1 MSALD
6 IEERITFES
15 LSPYFPSLRRWS
27 VVTAIVPLTVVIVLW
42 PRNEATLL
50 IGWLLAAMAGIYAKY
65 LLSRHYQLHAVRDKL
80 SLIHI

>member
-27 VVTAIVPLTVVIVLW
+27 IVTAIVPLTVVIVLW

-50 IGWLLAAMAGIYAKY
+50 VVARGAA
-65 LLSRHYQLHAVRDKL
+65 SEHRLHGFALGNCDFCVF
-80 SLIHI
+80 